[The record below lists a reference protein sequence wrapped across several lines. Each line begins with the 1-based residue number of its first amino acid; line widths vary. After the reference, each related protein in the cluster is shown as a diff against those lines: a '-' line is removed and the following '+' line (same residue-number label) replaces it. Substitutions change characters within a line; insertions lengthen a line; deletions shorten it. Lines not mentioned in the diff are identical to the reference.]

1 MNYSQFVYLIL
12 CLLSAYALLSILTND
27 TLVNIITGNT
37 EIELDQPGA
46 TEKASSSGNER
57 VILI

>member
-12 CLLSAYALLSILTND
+12 CLLSAYGLLAILTND

-37 EIELDQPGA
+37 YIDNQPGA
-46 TEKASSSGNER
+46 TEKASVSQLGGAL
-57 VILI
+57 LI